1 MWWESKGREKLP
13 RGGFLLSDEGVRSL
27 SSIRLLLQISSAL
40 Y

>member
-13 RGGFLLSDEGVRSL
+13 RGGFLSDEGVRSL
-27 SSIRLLLQISSAL
+27 SSIRLLLQIRSTL